1 MLFRSGFLFPLRIG
15 VLFRSDDQICCRRM
29 SVRRDSLTYEALA
42 KEGEPRPPGYQI
54 QLEGGPPCPPQRQ
67 NGTLNVALTT
77 PWRPNCIGG
86 GQTPSTI
93 TTQIWHEPI
102 NPTLSTRRVS
112 VGSRFDVG

>member
-1 MLFRSGFLFPLRIG
+1 MLVLGTLR
-15 VLFRSDDQICCRRM
+15 RREG
-29 SVRRDSLTYEALA
+29 LPYEALA
-42 KEGEPRPPGYQI
+42 KEGESRPPGYEI
-54 QLEGGPPCPPQRQ
+54 QFEGGPLGPPRRQ

-93 TTQIWHEPI
+93 TTQIWHEPF

-112 VGSRFDVG
+112 VGSICDVG